1 MLLDKIKALA
11 AQHQADNIA
20 TRRHLHAHPELSYQ
34 EFETSKYVQARLTEI
49 GIPFTVIATTG
60 VLGIIEGKNPTKR
73 VIALRADMDALP
85 IIEEN
90 TIDYKSTNEGVMHAC
105 GHDVH
110 TTILLG
116 AAKVLWTLRDEFEG
130 TIKLL
135 FQPGEEKNPGGA
147 SYMIRDG
154 ALENPKPQGIVGL
167 HVHPG
172 LNEGKLSFRKGRVMA
187 SADELYVSIKGPG
200 GHAATPH
207 QTVDTILVAAQLIQ
221 SLQTIISRNR
231 NPQNPS
237 KRVIALRA
245 DMDALPIIEENKIDY
260 KSNND
265 GVMHACGHDVH
276 TTILLGAAKILWS
289 LREEFEGTIKLLF
302 QPGEE
307 KNPGGATYMIRD
319 GALENPKPQGIVG
332 LHVHPGLNEGKLS
345 FRKGRVMASADEL
358 YISIKGPGGHAA
370 TPHQTVDTI
379 LVAAQ
384 LIQSLQTIIARN
396 RNPQNP
402 SVLSICSIHGGNTT
416 NVIPSEVKLMGTFR
430 AMDEVWRFQ
439 AHDLMLQQ
447 AKGIAIATGAEIDF
461 RVDVGYPTVDNEPIL
476 TEAAWR
482 LADAYMGKENVEE
495 TEKRMG
501 AEDFGYYSQVIPG
514 CFFRLGVRNES
525 AGIVHNVHTPHF
537 NIDEAAIEQGVG
549 MMAWLGTQL

>member
-11 AQHQADNIA
+11 AEHQADNIA

-34 EFETSKYVQARLTEI
+34 EFETSKYVQAQLTAI

-60 VLGIIEGKNPTKR
+60 VLGIIEGKNPSKR

-85 IIEEN
+85 ILEEN
-90 TIDYKSTNEGVMHAC
+90 KVDYKSNNDGVMHAC

-154 ALENPKPQGIVGL
+154 ALENPKPQGI
-167 HVHPG
+167 
-172 LNEGKLSFRKGRVMA
+172 
-187 SADELYVSIKGPG
+187 I
-200 GHAATPH
+200 
-207 QTVDTILVAAQLIQ
+207 
-221 SLQTIISRNR
+221 
-231 NPQNPS
+231 
-237 KRVIALRA
+237 
-245 DMDALPIIEENKIDY
+245 
-260 KSNND
+260 
-265 GVMHACGHDVH
+265 
-276 TTILLGAAKILWS
+276 
-289 LREEFEGTIKLLF
+289 
-302 QPGEE
+302 
-307 KNPGGATYMIRD
+307 
-319 GALENPKPQGIVG
+319 G

-384 LIQSLQTIIARN
+384 LITSLQTIIARN
-396 RNPQNP
+396 RDPQNP
-402 SVLSICSIHGGNTT
+402 SVLSICSVHGGNTT
-416 NVIPSEVKLMGTFR
+416 NVIPTEVKLMGTFR
-430 AMDEVWRFQ
+430 AMDEVWRFK
-439 AHDLMLQQ
+439 AHELMMQQ
-447 AKGIAIATGAEIDF
+447 AKGLSLATGAEIDF
-461 RVDVGYPTVDNEPIL
+461 KVDVGYPTVDNEPII
-476 TEAAWR
+476 TEAAWK
-482 LADAYMGKENVEE
+482 LADAYMGASNVEE

-514 CFFRLGVRNES
+514 CFFRLGVRNENK
-525 AGIVHNVHTPHF
+525 GIIHNVHTPNF
-537 NIDEAAIEQGVG
+537 NIEEESIENGVG
-549 MMAWLGTQL
+549 MMAWLGTQLFA